1 VWTPIVE
8 PAYWTINLI
17 NIRKVRFD
25 EKGKET
31 SEFEK
36 EKKNKFCPEG
46 CKTIIDTG
54 TYLIYGPGEKIL
66 SLLDGL
72 SLDSCK
78 DKQKLPDLAFELQG
92 ESKEGLKKSIE
103 LILTPDDYVLHF
115 QVDGED
121 DCVIGIV
128 PDNLDTGYTIGQVFL
143 KAYYTVFDR
152 DNARIGKFSF

>member
-1 VWTPIVE
+1 M
-8 PAYWTINLI
+8 
-17 NIRKVRFD
+17 
-25 EKGKET
+25 
-31 SEFEK
+31 
-36 EKKNKFCPEG
+36 
-46 CKTIIDTG
+46 
-54 TYLIYGPGEKIL
+54 
-66 SLLDGL
+66 
-72 SLDSCK
+72 
-78 DKQKLPDLAFELQG
+78 AFELQG

-152 DNARIGKFSF
+152 DNARIGTFNFTRLRKE

>member
-1 VWTPIVE
+1 M
-8 PAYWTINLI
+8 
-17 NIRKVRFD
+17 KFD

-31 SEFEK
+31 SDYEK
-36 EKKNKFCPEG
+36 EKSNKFCPDG
-46 CKTIIDTG
+46 CKTIVDTG

-66 SLLDGL
+66 NLLEGL

-78 DKQKLPDLAFELQG
+78 DKSKLPDLAFEFQG
-92 ESKEGLKKSIE
+92 ESKDRLKKSIE

-115 QVDGED
+115 RVDGED

-152 DNARIGKFSF
+152 DNARIGIIDVE

>member
-1 VWTPIVE
+1 M
-8 PAYWTINLI
+8 
-17 NIRKVRFD
+17 
-25 EKGKET
+25 
-31 SEFEK
+31 
-36 EKKNKFCPEG
+36 CPEG

-78 DKQKLPDLAFELQG
+78 DKAKLPDLAFELQG
-92 ESKEGLKKSIE
+92 ESKDGLKRSIE

-152 DNARIGKFSF
+152 DNARIGNQLLIKGFVRSN